1 MLNHRKIEVFV
12 TLSYCYGIRDGP
24 DGKAEAW
31 DGVLIGAFN
40 KEGAQEELERLFPD
54 EIIEVKTVNLD
65 TGFYSMDLEDF
76 IIIATNTTEE
86 N

>member
-1 MLNHRKIEVFV
+1 MLNRRNIEVFV
-12 TLSYCYGIRDGP
+12 TLSYCYGIREGP

-40 KEGAQEELERLFPD
+40 REGAERELARLFPD
-54 EIIEVKTVNLD
+54 ELIEVKTVNLD
-65 TGFYSMDLEDF
+65 TDCYSMDLEDF
-76 IIIATNTTEE
+76 ITISMNTTEE

>member
-1 MLNHRKIEVFV
+1 MLNRRKIEVFV
-12 TLSYCYGIRDGP
+12 TLSHCYGIREGP

-31 DGVLIGAFN
+31 DGVLIGAYN
-40 KEGAQEELERLFPD
+40 REGAERELVLLFPD
-54 EIIEVKTVNLD
+54 ETIKVKIVHLD
-65 TGFYSMDLEDF
+65 TYCYSMDLEDF